1 MICDCSNLDGM
12 KCGKCKHDFWDYDT
26 GYSECTKTNDF
37 NDNEFA
43 TYEEQ
48 GFLDKCPYFEEK

>member
-1 MICDCSNLDGM
+1 MIFDCPNLDGM
-12 KCGKCKHDFWDYDT
+12 KCGKCKHDFVDYDT
-26 GYSECTKTNDF
+26 GYSECTKADDF